1 MASST
6 LPSYSLQ
13 HDQQQHRSDYFSYA
27 SPTATAMNI
36 PGVGLPSS
44 SASQQDDKSMT
55 RECLLFPTYAFRNPK
70 DPSEWVIRTRG
81 WALSHNR
88 SGAKQKFVTSI
99 SKGVVGQN
107 SGDHAMFEERFR
119 YFLAKNKRNK
129 QFIIRAAGTH
139 ALPSDSWHSSALSS
153 FTSSPSSS
161 SAEWFDNN
169 NHNIDTIRPSTG
181 HQLQKH
187 RRDSDGSTD
196 SGFQSSGVTDK
207 DDYFYHHYHSD
218 QCDNDDDD
226 FNPTTTAALFAMERP
241 ANPLSSILSGRR
253 MQSTTSIPSS
263 LSSNNSNDS
272 KQYHG
277 DNDDDDDYDF
287 DEQYDDMENNYNINP
302 NDDDELPSNDHYLT
316 IHTTNSDESTT
327 TASSLFTYPSF
338 TSTMTSPTFS
348 DSATSSKT
356 YSNDSVNNI
365 INSDNNKVDGQAIFK
380 TESSGFF
387 SGLTHLSHR
396 QVLQWA
402 KEKDYC
408 DARLL
413 QIKSTPY
420 SNKMKDLHHEMD
432 PAAPFPASTGMVNL
446 IEPTGISIISDIDDT
461 IKETQIL
468 HGARTVLAN
477 TFFKESKDISGMAE
491 TYMKW
496 YTQGASFHYV
506 SNSPFQLLPFLR
518 DFLNTTQFP
527 PGSMHLRLDGSILA
541 RLIEIPGRA
550 KRDAILG
557 IMHDFPLRQF
567 VLVGDSGEID
577 LEIYTKIA
585 VENPGRILK
594 IFIHDVTTP
603 YAMQKKRAKKSASTT
618 TTATSASDGPSSD
631 NNTNNSLPNLLRN
644 NSMSFSSLFQTSSF
658 SSDKRS
664 SFDFHSYQQHQY
676 QRPVSLQSTNSSP
689 SLLQAAE
696 DISKNNI
703 TNKSNSLLELASS
716 IASSSVL
723 GLGRGR
729 TKTLSELVIEPSLS
743 ASTSSTTTASS
754 SSYSTG
760 PGSISSSSVSTTTN
774 TNLPPS
780 QQCIQLYD
788 RVQKAQEQLPNVDI
802 VLFQNADELRD
813 DTTIQKA
820 LWQKWDDRCLN
831 NTLPII

>member
-6 LPSYSLQ
+6 LPSYPIQ
-13 HDQQQHRSDYFSYA
+13 HDQQQQHLSDYFTYA
-27 SPTATAMNI
+27 SATAMNI
-36 PGVGLPSS
+36 PGASRYT
-44 SASQQDDKSMT
+44 SQQEDKSMT

-88 SGAKQKFVTSI
+88 SGAKRKFVTSI

-107 SGDHAMFEERFR
+107 SGDHAMFEERFK

-129 QFIIRAAGTH
+129 QFIIQAAGTH
-139 ALPSDSWHSSALSS
+139 ALPSDSWHSSPLSS
-153 FTSSPSSS
+153 FSSSPSSS
-161 SAEWFDNN
+161 SADLFDNN
-169 NHNIDTIRPSTG
+169 NSNTVRHFTDQP
-181 HQLQKH
+181 QQ

-196 SGFQSSGVTDK
+196 SGFQSSGVIDK
-207 DDYFYHHYHSD
+207 DDYSYLQGNS
-218 QCDNDDDD
+218 N
-226 FNPTTTAALFAMERP
+226 TAALFAMERP

-277 DNDDDDDYDF
+277 DNDDYDDDYD
-287 DEQYDDMENNYNINP
+287 DEQYDNVENAYNTIN
-302 NDDDELPSNDHYLT
+302 DELPSNDHYLT
-316 IHTTNSDESTT
+316 INTTNSDASTT
-327 TASSLFTYPSF
+327 TMSSLFTYPSF
-338 TSTMTSPTFS
+338 ASSVTSPTSSSSASAS
-348 DSATSSKT
+348 DSVTLKAN
-356 YSNDSVNNI
+356 NDYI
-365 INSDNNKVDGQAIFK
+365 DKVDGRAIFK
-380 TESSGFF
+380 SESSGFF
-387 SGLTHLSHR
+387 SGPTHLSHR

-420 SNKMKDLHHEMD
+420 SNNKDHHHKGMD
-432 PAAPFPASTGMVNL
+432 PACAETVPFPTSTGMVNL

-506 SNSPFQLLPFLR
+506 SNSPFQLLPFLH

-541 RLIEIPGRA
+541 RLVEIPGRA
-550 KRDAILG
+550 KRDSILG

-618 TTATSASDGPSSD
+618 TNDSTDTMS
-631 NNTNNSLPNLLRN
+631 NSNLLRT
-644 NSMSFSSLFQTSSF
+644 NSMSLSSLFQTTSS
-658 SSDKRS
+658 STLNSKRYS
-664 SFDFHSYQQHQY
+664 LDIHSQQQ
-676 QRPVSLQSTNSSP
+676 QRRPVSLQSASSSP
-689 SLLQAAE
+689 SLLEAAE
-696 DISKNNI
+696 EISK
-703 TNKSNSLLELASS
+703 NKSNSLLELASS
-716 IASSSVL
+716 MASSSVL

-729 TKTLSELVIEPSLS
+729 TKTFAEFVNEPPSF
-743 ASTSSTTTASS
+743 SSTTTSPATTSGSGSGSGSTSS
-754 SSYSTG
+754 LS
-760 PGSISSSSVSTTTN
+760 
-774 TNLPPS
+774 LPPS

-788 RVQKAQEQLPNVDI
+788 RVEKAQKQLPNIDI

-820 LWQKWDDRCLN
+820 LWQQWDDQCLN
-831 NTLPII
+831 NTTAPII

>member
-6 LPSYSLQ
+6 LPSYPIQ
-13 HDQQQHRSDYFSYA
+13 HDQQQHLSDYFTYA
-27 SPTATAMNI
+27 SASAMNI
-36 PGVGLPSS
+36 PGASRYT
-44 SASQQDDKSMT
+44 SQQDDKSMT

-107 SGDHAMFEERFR
+107 SGDHAMFEERFK

-129 QFIIRAAGTH
+129 QFIIQAAGTH
-139 ALPSDSWHSSALSS
+139 ALPSDSWHSSPLSS
-153 FTSSPSSS
+153 FSSSPSSS
-161 SAEWFDNN
+161 SADLFDNN
-169 NHNIDTIRPSTG
+169 SSNTLRHFTDQS
-181 HQLQKH
+181 QQ

-207 DDYFYHHYHSD
+207 DDYSYHHFASD
-218 QCDNDDDD
+218 QGNDD
-226 FNPTTTAALFAMERP
+226 FSNSNTAALFAMERP
-241 ANPLSSILSGRR
+241 ANPLSSILNGRR

-277 DNDDDDDYDF
+277 DNDDYDDDYDN
-287 DEQYDDMENNYNINP
+287 EQYDGAEKNVYNTI
-302 NDDDELPSNDHYLT
+302 DDELPSNDHYLT
-316 IHTTNSDESTT
+316 INTTNSDASTT
-327 TASSLFTYPSF
+327 TMSSLFTYPSF
-338 TSTMTSPTFS
+338 ASSVTSPTSSSSASAS
-348 DSATSSKT
+348 DSVTLKAN
-356 YSNDSVNNI
+356 NDHI
-365 INSDNNKVDGQAIFK
+365 DKVDGRAIFK
-380 TESSGFF
+380 SESSGFF
-387 SGLTHLSHR
+387 SGPTHLSHR

-420 SNKMKDLHHEMD
+420 INNKDHHHKGMD
-432 PAAPFPASTGMVNL
+432 PACAGTAPFPTSTGMVNL

-506 SNSPFQLLPFLR
+506 SNSPFQLLPFLH
-518 DFLNTTQFP
+518 DFLNNTQFP

-550 KRDAILG
+550 KRDSILG

-603 YAMQKKRAKKSASTT
+603 YAMQKKRTKKSASSTT
-618 TTATSASDGPSSD
+618 STTNDPADTISNSNGLPS
-631 NNTNNSLPNLLRN
+631 LLRN
-644 NSMSFSSLFQTSSF
+644 NSMSLSSLFQTTSS
-658 SSDKRS
+658 STLNSKRY
-664 SFDFHSYQQHQY
+664 SFDIHSQQQ
-676 QRPVSLQSTNSSP
+676 QQQRRPVSLQSTSSSP
-689 SLLQAAE
+689 SLLEAAE
-696 DISKNNI
+696 EINK
-703 TNKSNSLLELASS
+703 NKSNSLLELASS
-716 IASSSVL
+716 MASSSVL

-729 TKTLSELVIEPSLS
+729 TKTLAEYVNEPSF
-743 ASTSSTTTASS
+743 SSTTSPVSS
-754 SSYSTG
+754 SATST
-760 PGSISSSSVSTTTN
+760 SNSSFS
-774 TNLPPS
+774 LPPS

-788 RVQKAQEQLPNVDI
+788 RVQKAQEQLPNIDI

-820 LWQKWDDRCLN
+820 LWQQWDDQCLD
-831 NTLPII
+831 TATAPII